1 MKQVIQNYK
10 TGEIRLEEVSPPI
23 CRPGGVLV
31 INVASAVSLGTE
43 RSIID
48 LGKRGLIG
56 KARARPDLFKQ
67 AWNKAKREG
76 FWKTF
81 QEAMGRLDTP
91 NPLGY
96 SCAVVADDLLRV
108 RFGMNLPELDSFVVV
123 PCPAT
128 EIGFFWEG

>member
-1 MKQVIQNYK
+1 MKQIIQNYR
-10 TGEIRLEEVSPPI
+10 TGEIRLEEVHPPI
-23 CRPGGVLV
+23 CKAGGVLV
-31 INVASAVSLGTE
+31 RNVASAVSLGTE

-48 LGKRGLIG
+48 LGKKSLLG

-91 NPLGY
+91 NPLTSGWVL
-96 SCAVVADDLLRV
+96 AGQAF
-108 RFGMNLPELDSFVVV
+108 FGQFSGIFGKID
-123 PCPAT
+123 
-128 EIGFFWEG
+128 

>member
-1 MKQVIQNYK
+1 M
-10 TGEIRLEEVSPPI
+10 PP
-23 CRPGGVLV
+23 LTTFF
-31 INVASAVSLGTE
+31 SQDLFTKE
-43 RSIID
+43 SIID
-48 LGKRGLIG
+48 LGKKSLVG